1 MIRVQQADFNLQQE
15 YDRLR
20 QQPSVGAVVTFSGL
34 VRDMNQGEQISALTL
49 EHYPAMTEL
58 ALQKIVKQA
67 KQRWDIINCTVIHR
81 VGELKLL
88 DQIVFVGVA
97 TLHRGDAFAACEFI
111 MDFLKT
117 EAPFWKKETNSAG
130 ESYWLDAREGDQESL
145 KKWNKE

>member
-15 YDRLR
+15 YDLLR
-20 QQPSVGAVVTFSGL
+20 QDASVGAVVIFSGL

-58 ALQKIVKQA
+58 ALEKIVKQA
-67 KQRWDIINCTVIHR
+67 KLRWDIINCTVIHR

-88 DQIVFVGVA
+88 DQIVFVGIA

-117 EAPFWKKETNSAG
+117 EAPFWKKETNSTG

-145 KKWNKE
+145 TKWNKG